1 MSWENT
7 RGGTMYCYYGFDKFQ
22 CFYSEDARPF
32 RSCPPDFSGPLQSVH
47 VGWAN
52 AIFVTEDGRAELRG
66 LGGRQ
71 QLAQSG
77 ARGAALGVRGHWLL
91 LLDTACRLGRA
102 ATGEGPSEGH
112 KDWPPM
118 RAAALGPCLGLLLA
132 HDGSLQELQL
142 EAAVGRPLCCGRV
155 RQVSCG
161 NGHQLALTEAGTLLS
176 WGQGSRGQLGHGG
189 LDAEAAPRELEA
201 LAGLPLVAAAAG
213 GWHSAA
219 LSAGGDLYLWGWNRD
234 GQLGQ
239 PSARLSLAALPRLL
253 ATPEGLVAVACGSRH
268 TAALQGD
275 GSAWAWGSN
284 GHGQLGPG
292 GGGGGEPVQL
302 PAAEAQALACSPWG
316 TLLRSR

>member
-1 MSWENT
+1 
-7 RGGTMYCYYGFDKFQ
+7 MYCYYGFDKFQ
-22 CFYSEDARPF
+22 CFYSEAAGPL

-52 AIFVTEDGRAELRG
+52 AIFVTADGCAELRG

-71 QLAQSG
+71 QLAPSG

-102 ATGEGPSEGH
+102 ASEGH
-112 KDWPPM
+112 KDWPPV
-118 RAAALGPCLGLLLA
+118 REAALGPSLGLLLA

-142 EAAVGRPLCCGRV
+142 EAAAVGRPLCCRRRV

-161 NGHQLALTEAGTLLS
+161 HCHQLALTEAGTLLS

-189 LDAEAAPRELEA
+189 LDTEVAPRELEA

-239 PSARLSLAALPRLL
+239 PAAGLSLAVLPRLL
-253 ATPEGLVAVACGSRH
+253 AAPEGLVAVACGSRH

-284 GHGQLGPG
+284 SHGQLGPRG
-292 GGGGGEPVQL
+292 GGGGGSEPVRL
-302 PAAEAQALACSPWG
+302 PAAEALSCSPWG